1 MPKIHCPKCNQ
12 EYELDESIVGCSVQ
26 CAVCDTKFVAKL
38 PDNLEDI
45 QDITG
50 DSGTTSAVGDADNK
64 PVKCP
69 HCNKE
74 NAAKTAYCIFC
85 GKKLTAPTNCPFCNA
100 ALVNGASFC
109 PSCGQRIDGSNNKK
123 LSKSADL
130 LKNTMMQ
137 LGFFAKGLIAYYR
150 NLNKKGKIVFASAL
164 SLVIIILCV
173 VIICSVS
180 GNETDKNVANKSSS
194 SSNYSNTSLSNKQA
208 EADAAALLL
217 LMGAA
222 AAAQQQQNTRPLQNN
237 YPRKPQTMGC
247 LSCSGKGYI
256 LVNGYPLTCGQ
267 CGGKG
272 TIEF

>member
-26 CAVCDTKFVAKL
+26 CAICDTKFVAKL

-109 PSCGQRIDGSNNKK
+109 PSCGKRIDGNSDNKMPA
-123 LSKSADL
+123 KSSDL
-130 LKNTMMQ
+130 TKNIMTR
-137 LGFFAKGLIAYYR
+137 LGSFINGFIAYYR
-150 NLNKKGKIVFASAL
+150 NLSKKGKIVFALVFSIAL
-164 SLVIIILCV
+164 IILCI
-173 VIICSVS
+173 VIAKSAS
-180 GNETDKNVANKSSS
+180 GDRADKTAANKSSRS
-194 SSNYSNTSLSNKQA
+194 SFSNNSLSNKQA

-222 AAAQQQQNTRPLQNN
+222 AAQQQQNTRQQAQPYRSLSD
-237 YPRKPQTMGC
+237 TMC
-247 LSCSGKGYI
+247 LKCMGKGYI
-256 LVNGYPLTCGQ
+256 TVNGYPLNCSD
-267 CGGKG
+267 CGGTGKRNY
-272 TIEF
+272 

>member
-1 MPKIHCPKCNQ
+1 MQKIHCPKCNQ

-26 CAVCDTKFVAKL
+26 CAVCDAKFVAQL

-50 DSGTTSAVGDADNK
+50 DSETASAVGDADNK

-100 ALVNGASFC
+100 ALVNGAAFC
-109 PSCGQRIDGSNNKK
+109 PSCGERIDGNSDNKTPA
-123 LSKSADL
+123 KSSGL
-130 LKNTMMQ
+130 TKNIMARS
-137 LGFFAKGLIAYYR
+137 GSFINGLIAYYR
-150 NLNKKGKIVFASAL
+150 SLSKKGKIVFASVFSIAL
-164 SLVIIILCV
+164 IILCI
-173 VIICSVS
+173 VIAKSAS
-180 GNETDKNVANKSSS
+180 GDGVDKTTANKSSS
-194 SSNYSNTSLSNKQA
+194 SSYSNNSLSNKQA
-208 EADAAALLL
+208 DADAAALLL

-222 AAAQQQQNTRPLQNN
+222 AAQQQQQNTRQTQ
-237 YPRKPQTMGC
+237 YDFSRKPQSMGC

-256 LVNGYPLTCGQ
+256 MVNGYPLTCGQ

-272 TIEF
+272 RIEY